1 MKESSVSFVTAPH
14 RFWCLGARVVFGVYL
29 LMTSTYCLLAYIPFT
44 YQWVI
49 NCQLVTWLPVFAK
62 YHRFIYWGVGAALV
76 LTLGPELR
84 SRNTRKVTAGFVI
97 CLIAGGVAV
106 LLFPLLPRL
115 RNDEASFYWSLASL
129 LPLVWIAAVDHL
141 ACFSRERSNRT
152 SIGEHLK
159 VSSVALLA
167 AFISLL
173 YLAVVFFSSA
183 LTRGGRF
190 RWAEL
195 LVGGVWS
202 FASHFLI
209 FVICF
214 AVLSLIRSISAR
226 FAIGSKVEFLLC
238 SLLFGFVMSLLIK
251 TTVLTALS
259 FNGYRAVI
267 FSGAVGFASAALMSG
282 LSVRMQDG
290 GARAASGLGL
300 VLLPVTVLTPGRDS
314 SKLARLAFVVGIAL
328 LAYAAPAMIA
338 TRDWDFLLQKLSAIG
353 IWIGTFAFLF
363 ATQSRRVKETG
374 AAVALVLA
382 LTLGAGWYAILQSSQ
397 ALWPS
402 LLRDEALDVEQT
414 LDRYANYD
422 VSFKIVRDLLRPR
435 LATTSAA
442 ADRDDHRDA
451 DPESF
456 YGFLR
461 QNTNLLPSVKV
472 KPVEINLVDSLKPT
486 SGVKPNIFVFV
497 IDSLRPDYLSPYN
510 KAVHFTPNIDR
521 FARESHVLQNAFTQ
535 YGGTVLAEPAIWTG
549 SLQLHKQYIEPY
561 YPMNS
566 LQRLI
571 ETEGYESF
579 ITVDPVLKI
588 ILNPASRIHE
598 LDKGLMWFEYD
609 LCRTLKELETMI
621 DEKQGGLRP
630 LFVYTQ
636 SQNLHRM
643 VLTKR
648 GEVVPAG
655 KAYPGFYE
663 HYASQVARL
672 DGCFGEFVEYLKS
685 RKLYDNSIV
694 ILTSDHGESLNEDG
708 RWGHSYWMFPE
719 IIRIPLIVHLPAEL
733 RRNVSCDPTAVSFS
747 TDITP
752 SLYRLL
758 GHAPIVRTP
767 MFGRPLFTSTENERR
782 QYVRESYLVTSSYG
796 AVYGILKD
804 NGRWLYIADSVNRKD
819 YLFDL
824 KKPRVSSAPVN
835 DRTRTAYESLIR
847 DQVMT
852 INRFFKIGQDQTAE

>member
-1 MKESSVSFVTAPH
+1 
-14 RFWCLGARVVFGVYL
+14 
-29 LMTSTYCLLAYIPFT
+29 MTSIYCLLAYIPFT

-49 NCQLVTWLPVFAK
+49 NCTLVTWLPVFADF
-62 YHRFIYWGVGAALV
+62 HRFIYWGVGAALV

-84 SRNTRKVTAGFVI
+84 SRKTRKLAAGFVI
-97 CLIAGGVAV
+97 CLTAAGVVV
-106 LLFPLLPRL
+106 LLFPLLPQL
-115 RNDEASFYWSLASL
+115 RNDEQSFYWSLVSL
-129 LPLVWIAAVDHL
+129 LPLVWIAAIDHL
-141 ACFSRERSNRT
+141 ACYSRERSNER
-152 SIGEHLK
+152 SSDDHLR
-159 VSSVALLA
+159 VSTVAVLA

-173 YLAVVFFSSA
+173 NLAVVFCSSS
-183 LTRGGRF
+183 LTRGGGF

-195 LVGGVWS
+195 LVGGAWS
-202 FASHFLI
+202 LASHFLV
-209 FVICF
+209 FVFCF
-214 AVLSLIRSISAR
+214 AVLSLIRTISAR
-226 FAIGSKVEFLLC
+226 FAIGSKLEFLLC
-238 SLLFGFVMSLLIK
+238 SLLFGFLTSLLIK
-251 TTVLTALS
+251 QTVLSALS
-259 FNGYRAVI
+259 FNGYRASI
-267 FSGAVGFASAALMSG
+267 FSVAVGFASAALMSG
-282 LSVRMQDG
+282 LSVRMQAG
-290 GARAASGLGL
+290 VARAGSGLGL
-300 VLLPVTVLTPGRDS
+300 ILLPLTVLTPGRDS
-314 SKLARLAFVVGIAL
+314 SKLARLAFVGGIAL

-338 TRDWDFLLQKLSAIG
+338 TRDWDFLMQKLSVIG
-353 IWIGTFAFLF
+353 IWTGTFVFLF
-363 ATQSRRVKETG
+363 ATQSRRVKETSSV
-374 AAVALVLA
+374 VALL
-382 LTLGAGWYAILQSSQ
+382 LTMSLSVGGYTILQSSE

-402 LLRDEALDVEQT
+402 LLRDEALDVEAT

-422 VSFKIVRDLLRPR
+422 VSFKIVRGFLRPR

-442 ADRDDHRDA
+442 ADRDGLGEET
-451 DPESF
+451 PESF

-486 SGVKPNIFVFV
+486 SGIKPNIFIFV

-510 KAVHFTPNIDR
+510 KGVHFTPNIDR
-521 FARESHVLQNAFTQ
+521 FARESQVLHNAFTQ

-566 LQRLI
+566 LQLLI

-588 ILNPASRIHE
+588 ILNPALRVHE

-609 LCRTLKELETMI
+609 LCRTLKELEATI
-621 DEKQGGLRP
+621 DERHDGARP
-630 LFVYTQ
+630 LFAYTQ

-655 KAYPGFYE
+655 ESYPGFYE
-663 HYASQVARL
+663 HYASQLARL

-685 RKLYDNSIV
+685 RKLYDNSII

-708 RWGHSYWMFPE
+708 RWGHNYWMFPE
-719 IIRIPLIVHLPAEL
+719 IIRIPLIVHLPPEL
-733 RRNVSCDPTAVSFS
+733 RRTVSCDPAAVSFS

-758 GHAPIVRTP
+758 GHSPIVRNP
-767 MFGRPLFTSTENERR
+767 MFGRPLFTATENERL

-796 AVYGILKD
+796 AVYGMLKD
-804 NGRWLYIADSVNRKD
+804 NGRWLYIADAVNQKN
-819 YLFDL
+819 YFFDL
-824 KKPRVSSAPVN
+824 KNPRISSVTIDDPIRAM
-835 DRTRTAYESLIR
+835 YESLIR

-852 INRFFKIGQDQTAE
+852 VNRFFQIGHDRDAE